1 MGLLT
6 AEEDSDLLEPISWKK
21 NANPVFQTNEETSQY
36 GPGHNS
42 FTVSE
47 DGSEDILIYHAR
59 NYQDIE
65 GDPLWDP
72 NRHTRA
78 QVFTWNEDGT
88 PNFGIPVADAK

>member
-6 AEEDSDLLEPISWKK
+6 ADENSDLLDPASWVKTE
-21 NANPVFQTNEETSQY
+21 APVFKTNVENSQY

-47 DGSEDILIYHAR
+47 DGSEDIIIYHAR
-59 NYQDIE
+59 NYREIV

-88 PNFGIPVADAK
+88 PNFGVPVPDAK